1 MNIPIV
7 PLVVATALF
16 METMDSSLLATAL
29 PAIARDLGV
38 EPVSL
43 KLAITSYLVSLA
55 IFIPVSGW
63 IADRVGARTTF
74 RAALAVFMVASI
86 GCATSSSM
94 EGFVAWRFVQ
104 GMGGALMVPVGRLV
118 LVRAIP
124 KGELV
129 RAMSFLTMPS
139 LLGPVTGPPL
149 AGFLV
154 TYADW
159 RWIFLVNIP
168 VALLGIVLATVYFT
182 DEKPDAV
189 PLDVKGFALTTIALP
204 GLVLGA
210 ALAGRNVA
218 PPALAAACLAVGL
231 TAAYLYV
238 RHARKTVRPL
248 LDLRLFS
255 IETYNAGVAGGIL
268 FRMGIGASAFLL
280 PLMLQI
286 GFGLDAMTSGLIT
299 FTGAIGALVM
309 KSMAPAL
316 LRRLGFRPIL
326 IWNGLFASAAL
337 GATALF
343 TAQTPHLLMSAVLL
357 GMGLLRSLQ
366 FTSLNA
372 ITYADVPHEKTAA
385 ATSLASVSQQVS
397 ISLGV
402 ALAAIVLEASAALGG
417 RISPAAIDFSNALVS
432 VAAISTLAVFWMI
445 RLPHDAGRHMS
456 GRPKSID
463 AAPHQ

>member
-38 EPVSL
+38 EPISL

-55 IFIPVSGW
+55 IFIPISGW

-74 RAALAVFMVASI
+74 RAALAVFMASSI
-86 GCATSSSM
+86 GCATSTSLD
-94 EGFVAWRFVQ
+94 GFVAWRFVQ

-139 LLGPVTGPPL
+139 LLAPVTGPPL

-168 VALLGIVLATVYFT
+168 VALLGIILATIYFT
-182 DEKPDAV
+182 DEKPERV

-210 ALAGRNVA
+210 ALAGRHVA
-218 PPALAAACLAVGL
+218 PPAVAAACFAIGL
-231 TAAYLYV
+231 TGAYLYV
-238 RHARKTVRPL
+238 HHARRTARPL
-248 LDLRLFS
+248 LDIRLFS
-255 IETYNAGVAGGIL
+255 LPTFNAGVAGGTM
-268 FRMGIGASAFLL
+268 FRMGIGASAFLI
-280 PLMLQI
+280 PLMLQL

-299 FTGAIGALVM
+299 FTGAIGALIM
-309 KSMAPAL
+309 KSLAPGL
-316 LRRLGFRPIL
+316 LRRFGFRQIL
-326 IWNGLFASAAL
+326 IWNGLLASAAL
-337 GATALF
+337 AATALF
-343 TAQTPHLLMSAVLL
+343 TPQTPHLLISAVLL

-372 ITYADVPHEKTAA
+372 ITYADVPQENTAA

-397 ISLGV
+397 LSLGV
-402 ALAAIVLEASAALGG
+402 AIAAVVLEGSAALGG
-417 RISPAAIDFSNALVS
+417 RLSPDAADFSMALLTI
-432 VAAISTLAVFWMI
+432 AAISTLAVVWMV
-445 RLPHDAGRHMS
+445 RLRQDAGQNMS
-456 GRPKSID
+456 GQARAMD
-463 AAPHQ
+463 EAP